1 MINPFQ
7 KLKRSSGGNAGASLT
22 LSDLL
27 PGLHHL
33 RLSGPERLAL
43 IAALVLIATVIFF
56 YVTRV
61 RALGDEIATLRNR
74 EQELRSRLDKRGVDE
89 KKRRDQNSNAEQI
102 LGSLEQ
108 FERGLKNK
116 EEGMSALISELDTL
130 GRKNRIIVG
139 DASYRVEES
148 ALLLDEKGNPVP
160 AATTGERQES
170 VYPGMAIDTTVI
182 GDYPN
187 LRRFIA
193 ALEQSRQ
200 FVIINSLAFQ
210 GEGDKVR
217 RETAKVG
224 QAVQVELASPDA
236 VPVSLK
242 IELDTYFQKSRPTP

>member
-7 KLKRSSGGNAGASLT
+7 KLKRLGGADAST
-22 LSDLL
+22 STAFSNLL
-27 PGLHHL
+27 PGLRHL
-33 RLSGPERLAL
+33 RLSGPETLSL
-43 IAALVLIATVIFF
+43 IAALVFIVIVILF

-74 EQELRSRLDKRGVDE
+74 EQELRSRLEKRGLDE

-102 LGSLEQ
+102 LGSLHQ
-108 FERGLKNK
+108 FESGLKNS
-116 EEGMSALISELDTL
+116 EEGMSALISELDAL
-130 GRKNRIIVG
+130 GKKNRIIVG
-139 DASYRVEES
+139 DASYRVEQS
-148 ALLLDEKGNPVP
+148 TPLLDEKGNPLP
-160 AATTGERQES
+160 EAATKDRQETI
-170 VYPGMAIDTTVI
+170 YPGLAIDTTVI

-187 LRRFIA
+187 LRRFIS

-224 QAVQVELASPDA
+224 QGVQVELASPDA